1 MASEY
6 LKWKYRDVKPDEP
19 IQYTPQEKRRN
30 WWHYH
35 KWHVVLGVVLAL
47 AAGNILYHVL
57 GIGQVRPDYQIAYVG
72 ADPLPDGTAAA
83 LEAALTQLGRDCN
96 GDGRVVVRLNQ
107 YVSGANAQDG
117 DSLYYATA
125 ASTALVAD
133 MTDCDS
139 YFFLLDDPDAFQQNY
154 QILRRLD
161 GSLPADSDRDYESC
175 RLLWADCP
183 VLTGLDL
190 GTYSEN
196 LLGQEVSGDSQ
207 ELLSGLYLARRG
219 FWTDRTADHAD
230 DCDALWDVLTKG
242 AIS

>member
-19 IQYTPQEKRRN
+19 IQYTPAEKRRN

-35 KWHVVLGVVLAL
+35 KWHVAVGVVLAL
-47 AAGNILYHVL
+47 AVGNILYHVL

-72 ADPLPDGTAAA
+72 TDPLPDGTVKA
-83 LEAALTQLGRDCN
+83 LEAALARLGRDCS
-96 GDGRVVVRLNQ
+96 GDGQVVVKVNQ

-117 DSLYYATA
+117 DGLYYATA

-133 MTDCDS
+133 MTACDS
-139 YFFLLDDPDAFQQNY
+139 YFFLLDDPDKFQQNY

-175 RLLWADCP
+175 YLPWTGCP
-183 VLTGLDL
+183 ALTGLEL

-219 FWTDRTADHAD
+219 FWTDRTTDHAD
-230 DCDALWDVLTKG
+230 DCDILWDVLTKG
-242 AIS
+242 AF